1 MKPSKTNFFPFIDTV
16 RSYNGR
22 LFKSD
27 ILAGLTVGTIL
38 IPQAMAYAT
47 LAGVPPIYGL
57 YAALVPLVIYA
68 LYASSTKL
76 SVGPVAVSALL
87 VFSGVSKLAEPGSE
101 TYLSLVITLGLLVG
115 VIQIC
120 IGMFRFGFLANFLS
134 HPVIAGFTSAAAII
148 IVVSQLNDALGIH
161 LGHHENLLGS
171 LQEFSKSLNEINLP
185 TLGITFISI
194 SSILILKKIS
204 AKIPG
209 ALLAL
214 VIATICSYIFKFED
228 YGIAI
233 IKEVPAGLPSLS
245 IPKVDMDTISILLS
259 TVISV
264 TVIGIVES
272 IGIAKALESKH
283 KDHNLD
289 PNQELLALGLAK
301 VGGSFFLSIPTS
313 GSFSRSAIN
322 SSTGGKTTVSSLIS
336 ALLVLISLL
345 FLTSFFFYL
354 PKAVLAGI
362 ILLAVLS
369 LFDYKEGIHLWKTN
383 RKDFMLMLVT
393 FVLTLLL
400 GIEAGVLCGVVLSIL
415 LVLYKSSHPNVV
427 ELRQI
432 TGTNYFKDPSRYEN
446 TQRIDD
452 TMIIRFDY
460 QLYFGNAAFFKE
472 RLYDML
478 DEDGRE
484 IKYLLLDASHINDI
498 DSTGMHILKDIDE
511 DLKSKNIE
519 LHLCSASGPIRDT
532 LFLSGMLTESSKHH
546 IQISDAVKTLCS
558 HSDENSLHVIDT
570 LQTNRS

>member
-1 MKPSKTNFFPFIDTV
+1 MRPSKTRFFPFLDTL
-16 RSYNGR
+16 RNYKLS

-27 ILAGLTVGTIL
+27 LLAGLTVGTIL
-38 IPQAMAYAT
+38 IPQAMAYAS

-57 YAALVPLVIYA
+57 YAALIPLIIYA

-87 VFSGVSKLAEPGSE
+87 VFSGVSKIAEPGSE
-101 TYLSLVITLGLLVG
+101 TYISLVITLGLLVG
-115 VIQIC
+115 VIQII

-148 IVVSQLNDALGIH
+148 IVISQLNDALGIK
-161 LGHHENLLGS
+161 LGHHENTLGALREF
-171 LQEFSKSLNEINLP
+171 LQNLDDINLP
-185 TLGITFISI
+185 TLGITALSI
-194 SSILILKKIS
+194 SFILILKKIS
-204 AKIPG
+204 SKIPG

-214 VIATICSYIFKFED
+214 VIATVCSYLFKFEAL
-228 YGIAI
+228 GIAI
-233 IKEVPAGLPSLS
+233 IKEVPAGLPSFV
-245 IPKVDMDTISILLS
+245 IPEVDIDTVKILLA

-264 TVIGIVES
+264 TIIGIVES

-289 PNQELLALGLAK
+289 PDQELLALGLAK
-301 VGGSFFLSIPTS
+301 FGGAFFMAIPTS

-322 SSTGGKTTVSSLIS
+322 SDTGGKTTVSSIVS
-336 ALLVLISLL
+336 ALLVLVSLL
-345 FLTSFFFYL
+345 FLTSFFYHL
-354 PKAVLAGI
+354 PKAVLAAI

-369 LFDYKEGIHLWKTN
+369 LFDYKEAIHLWKTN
-383 RKDFMLMLVT
+383 KKDLVLMVVT

-400 GIEAGVLCGVVLSIL
+400 GIEAGVLCGVLLSIL

-427 ELRQI
+427 ELRRI
-432 TGTNYFKDPSRYEN
+432 EGTEYFKDPSRYEN
-446 TQRIDD
+446 TQLIED

-478 DEDGRE
+478 EEDGRD
-484 IKYLLLDASHINDI
+484 IRYLLLDASHINDI
-498 DSTGMHILKDIDE
+498 DSTGMHILKDIDK
-511 DLKSKNIE
+511 DLRSKNIE

-532 LFLSGMLTESSKHH
+532 LYLSDMLTEQDKHH
-546 IQISDAVKTLCS
+546 VQIIDAVRAFQS
-558 HSDENSLHVIDT
+558 ESIDRNINKINP